1 MISQTLLEQALKTN
15 APQLLMEEIQ
25 NATWLYPR
33 PPLITREIFCDF
45 ELKLLD
51 KALNEK
57 PPSWWQAIWQIE
69 PPISWR
75 TTLNKLLINC
85 AVRYSDNPRWLDIW
99 NSEYQTP
106 QEAYQLAYQCV
117 IENNIKW
124 LEILCRQPL
133 LRSHPYLYNR
143 LFKDS
148 LRKKC
153 VASFAFLCN
162 HIQDRTTPH
171 VVGEILQECVQHNFL
186 GGVRHILNTTTKKLL
201 KQTYKSLPDFKNLRL
216 TKNYV
221 ENDSFVLVLTEG
233 RLQENISKDTW
244 IKESKNHLQ
253 SIFSLYTSDIFVYR
267 LSPRILPPVEE
278 VLFSHKHWEG
288 LRMDW
293 LVQTLNSAP
302 STTYLSSIGNSMR
315 EKWVNLLL
323 PSTTAIERK
332 NWLDTHQNLRDSPS
346 LLALWKHPL
355 MQETVLHFE
364 LKDTLDSKQN
374 GSPKKI

>member
-1 MISQTLLEQALKTN
+1 MITETLLEQALVKN
-15 APQLLMEEIQ
+15 SPELLMEEIQ
-25 NATWLYPR
+25 NATWLYPQQV
-33 PPLITREIFCDF
+33 LMTREIFCAF
-45 ELKLLD
+45 ELELLG
-51 KALNEK
+51 KAIHEK
-57 PPSWWQAIWQIE
+57 PLSWWQSLWKMESAV
-69 PPISWR
+69 SWR
-75 TTLNKLLINC
+75 ATLSKPLINC
-85 AVRYSDNPRWLDIW
+85 AVRYSNNPQWLDIW
-99 NSEYQTP
+99 NTEYQTP
-106 QEAYQLAYQCV
+106 QDAYQLAYQCV

-124 LEILCRQPL
+124 LDILCRQPL

-153 VASFAFLCN
+153 LESFAFLCN
-162 HIQDRTTPH
+162 HIQDRTTPQ
-171 VVGEILQECVQHNFL
+171 VVGAILQECVQHNFL

-201 KQTYKSLPDFKNLRL
+201 KQTYKSEPDFKNLRL

-253 SIFSLYTSDIFVYR
+253 SVFTLYTSDIFVYR
-267 LSPRILPPVEE
+267 LSPRIFPPVEE

-288 LRMDW
+288 LRMEW

-302 STTYLSSIGNSMR
+302 STTCLSSIGNSMR

-323 PSTTAIERK
+323 PSTTVIERK
-332 NWLDTHQNLRDSPS
+332 KWVENHQKLRGAPS
-346 LLALWKHPL
+346 LLPLWRHPL
-355 MQETVLHFE
+355 MQETMLRFE
-364 LKDTLDSKQN
+364 LKETLNSKPN
-374 GSPKKI
+374 GFPKKI